1 MFVIDLKMLSGI
13 NCFFHSLPASLYSLF
28 FIVCL
33 YFLISQLL
41 FCASTVNATENKRI
55 KNESSGQYSRS
66 SFNYHKRPD
75 IHPKYFRFLK
85 RFYFFFPFPSFFTI
99 DLRSILLL
107 AAPISKLIILQANCF
122 VVKHSIT
129 LSVQSIPRVVFD
141 NVKI

>member
-28 FIVCL
+28 FILCL

-41 FCASTVNATENKRI
+41 FCAATVNATENKRI
-55 KNESSGQYSRS
+55 KNKSSGQYSRS

-75 IHPKYFRFLK
+75 IHAKYFRFLK
-85 RFYFFFPFPSFFTI
+85 RFYFFPLFSSSFTV

-107 AAPISKLIILQANCF
+107 AAPISKLIVHQANCF
-122 VVKHSIT
+122 VVEHSIT
-129 LSVQSIPRVVFD
+129 ARVKSIPRVVFH